1 MRTGHSKRERR
12 GISGVG
18 SFQWIWVHSYTFSG
32 FYNMSRFIC
41 GVWTVLNP
49 ERPISTPMHTEITF
63 NHSQLQ
69 SVWWLQQRIGTR
81 CCLLEQPES
90 GFFVNHEYWILHP
103 TDATADQITCKKQT
117 RSLEDIKP
125 NSRLAAT
132 VPVVAVHMAPRQKG
146 IKHVYKYSKYLA
158 YRLPAVCPQCA
169 RLLCNQR
176 EYTVPL

>member
-1 MRTGHSKRERR
+1 
-12 GISGVG
+12 
-18 SFQWIWVHSYTFSG
+18 
-32 FYNMSRFIC
+32 MSRFIC

-103 TDATADQITCKKQT
+103 TDASADQITCKKQT

-125 NSRLAAT
+125 NSRQAAT

-158 YRLPAVCPQCA
+158 YRLPAVCPQCRCKA
-169 RLLCNQR
+169 AVQSERVHRSSVMFCTGSQFPFLLSLKSACWF
-176 EYTVPL
+176 